1 MELRKLLIADMG
13 EEFRQSLAD
22 QVRGTY
28 RIRVCQEGHQTL
40 ETLLSFKPDLVVL
53 DMMLPGLDG
62 VSILEALENCGM
74 HPMVLA
80 VSKWTNDYM
89 VRAASRYGVGY
100 MMTKPCDVK
109 AVAARL
115 KDLTQLLEPTE
126 IANPDSRT
134 VISNI
139 LLGLGFS
146 TKLRG
151 YAYLREAILEMAK
164 HPGQSVTK
172 ILYPEVGKICD
183 ASETQVER
191 SIRSA
196 ILKAWEKRD
205 EAMWRLYFP
214 ASSDGAVERPT
225 NAAFIA
231 TIADRINMD
240 KGMGSLCKMQ
250 EETDQKL

>member
-1 MELRKLLIADMG
+1 MEMLKLLIADTV

-62 VSILEALENCGM
+62 VSILEALDTSGL
-74 HPMVLA
+74 HPVVLA
-80 VSKWTNDYM
+80 VSKWSNDYM
-89 VRAASRYGVGY
+89 IHAASRYGVGY

-115 KDLTQLLEPTE
+115 KDLAEQMDPAE
-126 IANPDSRT
+126 IAPPDLRT
-134 VISNI
+134 VVSNM
-139 LLGLGFS
+139 LLNLGFS
-146 TKLRG
+146 TKLQG
-151 YAYLREAILEMAK
+151 YIFLREAILEMARN
-164 HPGQSVTK
+164 PGQSVTK
-172 ILYPEVGKICD
+172 ILYPDVGKICGVNK
-183 ASETQVER
+183 TQVER

-196 ILKAWEKRD
+196 IHKAWEKRD

-214 ASSDGAVERPT
+214 ASADGKVARPT
-225 NAAFIA
+225 NAVFITA
-231 TIADRINMD
+231 MADRINMD
-240 KGMGSLCKMQ
+240 CGAQRMCKMRK
-250 EETDQKL
+250 ESDKKL

>member
-1 MELRKLLIADMG
+1 MEMRKLLIADMG
-13 EEFRQSLAD
+13 EEFRQALAD
-22 QVRGTY
+22 QVRGAY
-28 RIRVCQEGHQTL
+28 RIRVCQEGRQTL

-62 VSILEALENCGM
+62 VSILETLESCGM
-74 HPMVLA
+74 HPTVLA
-80 VSKWTNDYM
+80 VSKWYNDYM
-89 VRAASRYGVGY
+89 IHAATRYGVGY
-100 MMTKPCDVK
+100 LMTKPCDIK

-115 KDLTQLLEPTE
+115 KDLTQLLEPVE
-126 IANPDSRT
+126 IARPDSRT

-139 LLGLGFS
+139 LLALGFS

-151 YAYLREAILEMAK
+151 YAYLREAILEMANN
-164 HPGQSVTK
+164 PGQSVTK
-172 ILYPEVGKICD
+172 ILYPAVGTICD
-183 ASETQVER
+183 ASDTQVER

-214 ASSDGAVERPT
+214 VSSEGIVERPT

-240 KGMGSLCKMQ
+240 RGMESLCKMQ
-250 EETDQKL
+250 EETDKKL

>member
-1 MELRKLLIADMG
+1 MEMLKLLIADNG

-22 QVRGTY
+22 QVRGMY

-62 VSILEALENCGM
+62 VTILETVENSGL
-74 HPMVLA
+74 HPTVLA
-80 VSKWTNDYM
+80 VSKYPTDYM
-89 VRAASRYGVGY
+89 VQAASRYGVAY
-100 MMTKPCDVK
+100 MMLKPCDVK

-115 KDLTQLLEPTE
+115 GDLAQMAEPAE
-126 IANPDSRT
+126 IACPDLRT
-134 VISNI
+134 VISNM

-151 YAYLREAILEMAK
+151 YAYLREAILEMARE
-164 HPGQSVTK
+164 PGQSVTK
-172 ILYPEVGKICD
+172 ILYPTVGKICG
-183 ASETQVER
+183 ANKEQVER

-196 ILKAWEKRD
+196 IKKAWEKRD

-214 ASSDGAVERPT
+214 VSADGTVERPT
-225 NAAFIA
+225 NSECIT

-240 KGMGSLCKMQ
+240 WDIQRMCKL
-250 EETDQKL
+250 QKESAEKL